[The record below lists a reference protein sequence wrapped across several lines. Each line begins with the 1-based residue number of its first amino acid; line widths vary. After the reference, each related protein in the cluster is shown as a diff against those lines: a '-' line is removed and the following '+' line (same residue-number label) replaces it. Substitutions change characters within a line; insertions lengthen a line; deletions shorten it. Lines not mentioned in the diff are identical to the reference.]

1 MYVIN
6 FVVFINMYLTLVIYL
21 FIGTQ
26 QSQTLCLDLGT
37 TRQVPSRAIMF
48 ALQSSFLLI
57 GGRVSGAEKLSPAR
71 CPHLP
76 SKEANDAIQFGS
88 AGRPS
93 LFSKEPLTVNSDLRV
108 VFTSHRGCERLGGG

>member
-6 FVVFINMYLTLVIYL
+6 VAVFIDMYLTLVIYL

-26 QSQTLCLDLGT
+26 QSQTLIKAICLDLGT
-37 TRQVPSRAIMF
+37 TRQVPSHVIMF

-57 GGRVSGAEKLSPAR
+57 GGRVSGADKLSPAR
-71 CPHLP
+71 FPHLP
-76 SKEANDAIQFGS
+76 PKEANDAIQFGT

-93 LFSKEPLTVNSDLRV
+93 LFKGTTHL
-108 VFTSHRGCERLGGG
+108 ER